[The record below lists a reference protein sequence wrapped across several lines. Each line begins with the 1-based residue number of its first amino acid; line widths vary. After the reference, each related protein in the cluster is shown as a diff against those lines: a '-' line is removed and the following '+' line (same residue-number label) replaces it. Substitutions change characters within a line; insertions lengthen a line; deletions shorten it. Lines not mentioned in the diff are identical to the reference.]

1 MGVCGLLGHARF
13 GGGDQRAD
21 FIADEGAG
29 HVARLFEAEDAD
41 ALLVVA
47 GHGQCGGVHDGQIV
61 HEGAI
66 VAQGFKT
73 LGVLVLAR
81 VGGVDAADA
90 VLTHKYLVAVDFEER
105 WMETVSVEKYGMP
118 APAPKI
124 TTRPFSR

>member
-81 VGGVDAADA
+81 VGGVDAVDA
-90 VLTHKYLVAVDFEER
+90 VLTHKYLVAVDFEGTLDGNRVGGEVR
-105 WMETVSVEKYGMP
+105 HAGT
-118 APAPKI
+118 APKI